1 MTRLVCDCVAL
12 PWLICWVFVLYF
24 SFYPSNNLM
33 YTNSCDLL
41 FCRQCIIL
49 ILRNVTNW
57 ISVSQAVYTSSS
69 SLDDKREEENI
80 GIPIN
85 IIGKMSADFIV
96 TKMNIDRQT
105 AISGQLF
112 CFFLLCFFSFLSS
125 ACLSGKSWDF
135 TPLPPSVSFL
145 IQFWVHAEA
154 LSLTFWVL
162 LFGSTCLPPSLV
174 PESLVCGGPQVM
186 LTV

>member
-33 YTNSCDLL
+33 YMNSCDLL
-41 FCRQCIIL
+41 LCRQCIIL

-85 IIGKMSADFIV
+85 IIGKMSADFIL
-96 TKMNIDRQT
+96 TKMNIHRQPFLV
-105 AISGQLF
+105 SFPSFF
-112 CFFLLCFFSFLSS
+112 CCIFFSFLSS

-135 TPLPPSVSFL
+135 TPLLPSVSFL

-174 PESLVCGGPQVM
+174 PESLVCRGPQVM
-186 LTV
+186 LTA